1 MNKKKIVLGILF
13 IFISVCIY
21 FVLIE
26 PKEKIKLTSDT
37 ISKIKYLE
45 TDSVAEGIIKDYG
58 QDAKDVFQKLTS
70 SKKVV
75 SKTDFWKKKIF
86 ENSSNISQR
95 TIKFS
100 LDNGEKITFEILAF
114 DIEGHNNESYI
125 RRTGDSTIYYL
136 NAEHTEEILMQFTNR

>member
-1 MNKKKIVLGILF
+1 M
-13 IFISVCIY
+13 
-21 FVLIE
+21 
-26 PKEKIKLTSDT
+26 
-37 ISKIKYLE
+37 
-45 TDSVAEGIIKDYG
+45 
-58 QDAKDVFQKLTS
+58 
-70 SKKVV
+70 
-75 SKTDFWKKKIF
+75 F

>member
-125 RRTGDSTIYYL
+125 RRTGDSTIYHL